1 MVIHTRCC
9 SLTLIILHFFST
21 FYLIAD
27 TKNSVSFS
35 FSDKPL
41 ESVFNDFIKEYE
53 VPIIF
58 SDGDVN
64 NVLISADCIDC
75 SYSFALDKILSK
87 TSLIWKQEKS
97 QFIVFKPSTPKNF
110 GISGFVYDFET
121 GETIPYANV
130 FIPKLSLGNI
140 TNTDGTFSISNI
152 PVKTCTLFISYIG
165 YQTSKIEINFPY
177 DEYKVKNIRLKP
189 HVISSE
195 DIWITARSR
204 EFMGR
209 TETPGKI
216 SFSPRHISTL
226 PNLGEVDIFRSLQ
239 LLPGIQFGLGGTSN
253 LYIRGGKPDQ
263 NLVLLDGMPIYQT
276 GHMFGFVSGINVNS
290 IKDVQVYKGGFPAK
304 FGGRVSSVIEI
315 TSRNGSNLK
324 PGGALYGNLMSQ
336 GISVESPIFDRG
348 NWIFS
353 FRTSTNQTKLYNS
366 IKNFITGDNQ
376 FDLISESANLTEN
389 RSASYS
395 PNFSYSD
402 LNTRFTYLL
411 TPKNT
416 LSISFSAGRDS
427 IKEEREFYGFEDMFS
442 FDSTLTDQ
450 KTYWGNQGVNLNW
463 SKYWN
468 HTFKSRLVIS
478 NYKYLSNYESKQKA
492 LVSNNFVSVGTFHE
506 KNRLSNNRIEFQTN
520 YIGLKNHKVEL
531 GAGASE
537 YQISLRNKITDGI
550 SDTTYW
556 INQNSFSPFFYL
568 QDKWIKPK
576 NFTLETGLRIFYFSS
591 FSKVFYEPRLA
602 IIKSISDKFS
612 IDASVVRY
620 SQYIHQFVNGYSTR
634 GSDGMWILSD
644 TDIPIISSVNYHLGA
659 NWDYNNFFINT
670 EAYYKTT
677 DNLNTF
683 YNETDPL
690 SSSLRKIL
698 SGSGNA
704 NGIELLI
711 RKKTGKMKGWISYL
725 LSKTTYEFPD
735 INLGKSFYADHDKTH
750 ELKLVSLTKIR
761 DWNMT
766 FSWVLSSGRVYTGLE
781 NLDNRKK
788 SIYIL
793 KDMNKERLGTIHHL
807 DVSISRTITILKT
820 RIHYG
825 SSVYNVYNKNN
836 ISHRRYNPFTQSISL
851 TDVSMFGIT
860 PTLFI
865 DISY

>member
-1 MVIHTRCC
+1 MVIHTRSC
-9 SLTLIILHFFST
+9 SITLIVLHLFTT

-27 TKNSVSFS
+27 TKETVSFS
-35 FSDKPL
+35 FKDKPL
-41 ESVFNDFIKEYE
+41 ESVLNEFIKKYE

-58 SDGDVN
+58 SDDDVN
-64 NVLISADCIDC
+64 NVSISAECFDC
-75 SYSFALDKILSK
+75 SYSFSLDKVLSK

-97 QFIVFKPSTPKNF
+97 QFIVYKPSTPIHF
-110 GISGFVYDFET
+110 GVSGFVYDLET
-121 GETIPYANV
+121 GETIPYANI

-140 TNTDGTFSISNI
+140 TNTDGAFSISNI

-165 YQTSKIEINFPY
+165 YQTSKIEINFPF

-189 HVISSE
+189 HIISSK

-239 LLPGIQFGLGGTSN
+239 LLPGIQIGPGGTSN

-304 FGGRVSSVIEI
+304 FGGRISGVIEI
-315 TSRNGSNLK
+315 TSRNGSNVK

-336 GISVESPIFDRG
+336 GISIESPIFDRG
-348 NWIFS
+348 NWIFN
-353 FRTSTNQTKLYNS
+353 FRTSSNQTKLYNS

-376 FDLISESANLTEN
+376 FDLISESAILTKN
-389 RSASYS
+389 QNASYS

-427 IKEEREFYGFEDMFS
+427 IREDREFYGFEDIFS

-450 KTYWGNQGVNLNW
+450 KTYWGNRGISINW

-468 HTFKSRLVIS
+468 HTLKSRLIIS
-478 NYKYLSNYESKQKA
+478 NYNYLSNYESTQKA
-492 LVSNNFVSVGTFHE
+492 LFSNNFVSIGTFNE
-506 KNRLSNNRIEFQTN
+506 KNKLTDNRIELQTN
-520 YIGLKNHKVEL
+520 YIGLKNHKIEL
-531 GAGASE
+531 GAGASA
-537 YQISLRNKITDGI
+537 YQITLRNKITDGI
-550 SDTTYW
+550 SDTTHFISQTSY
-556 INQNSFSPFFYL
+556 SPLFYL
-568 QDKWIKPK
+568 QDKWIKPR
-576 NFTLETGLRIFYFSS
+576 NFTLETGLRIFYYSK
-591 FSKVFYEPRLA
+591 FSKLFYEPRLA
-602 IIKSISDKFS
+602 IIKSISDEFS
-612 IDASVVRY
+612 IDGSIGRY
-620 SQYIHQFVNGYSTR
+620 SQYIHQFINGYSTR
-634 GSDGMWILSD
+634 GSDRMWILSD
-644 TDIPIISSVNYHLGA
+644 ENIPIISSINYHLGA
-659 NWDYNNFFINT
+659 NWNYENFVINT
-670 EAYYKTT
+670 EAYYKTSN
-677 DNLNTF
+677 NLNSF

-698 SGSGNA
+698 TGSGSASGL
-704 NGIELLI
+704 ELLI
-711 RKKTGKMKGWISYL
+711 RKKTGKITGWISYL

-735 INLGKSFYADHDKTH
+735 INLSKRFHADHDKTH

-761 DWNMT
+761 DWNIT
-766 FSWVLSSGRVYTGLE
+766 CSWVFSSGRVYTELE
-781 NLDNRKK
+781 NLENSKK

-793 KDMNKERLGTIHHL
+793 KDMNKERLGSIHHL
-807 DVSISRTITILKT
+807 DISISRTKTILKT

-825 SSVYNVYNKNN
+825 SSIYNIYNKNN
-836 ISHRRYNPFTQSISL
+836 ISHRRYNPFTQSISS
-851 TDVSMFGIT
+851 TDVFMFGIT
-860 PTLFI
+860 PTVFI
-865 DISY
+865 NISY